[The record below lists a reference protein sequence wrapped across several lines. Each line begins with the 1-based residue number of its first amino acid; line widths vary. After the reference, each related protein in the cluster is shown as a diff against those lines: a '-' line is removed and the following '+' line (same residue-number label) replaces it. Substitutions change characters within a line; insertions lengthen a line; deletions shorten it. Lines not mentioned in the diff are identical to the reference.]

1 MRLGPRWWLVAKLKS
16 LRSSSSV
23 APKAS
28 NRVTMPTSNTPV
40 SERPVTVDAARLLL
54 IVYHFAVVPDS
65 QAHQLRCWPQREV
78 SRYFTPEYYLQK
90 LDFLVR
96 YPRYL
101 AYELTELHANGVPSA
116 ADAETVKA
124 HIRQLLADEEPE
136 LRTTPF
142 RRFWRGAY
150 ESIDRVEAW
159 WFARGVVFTA
169 SERRGGSRPTSAR
182 PQKYFFL
189 TPLGESAAERLIQEV
204 AHAEWYDVRIRL
216 IHRYFGRLSASEIKA
231 LQYSHQPYR
240 EAQLNE
246 LIPDLSESEIAANF
260 RRVFRETLE
269 LPAHV

>member
-1 MRLGPRWWLVAKLKS
+1 M
-16 LRSSSSV
+16 
-23 APKAS
+23 
-28 NRVTMPTSNTPV
+28 TTSAGNTPV

-54 IVYHFAVVPDS
+54 IVYHFALAPDS
-65 QAHQLRCWPQREV
+65 SVRQLRCWPRRAV

-101 AYELTELHANGVPSA
+101 AYELTELHANRVASA
-116 ADAETVKA
+116 MDAEAVKA
-124 HIRQLLADEEPE
+124 DIRQLLANEEPE

-159 WFARGVVFTA
+159 WFARALILTA
-169 SERRGGSRPTSAR
+169 SERRGGTMPTSAR

-189 TPLGESAAERLIQEV
+189 TPLGETTAERLVQEV
-204 AHAEWYDVRIRL
+204 EHAHWYDARILL
-216 IHRYFGRLSASEIKA
+216 IHRYFGNLSAAQVKA

-240 EAQLNE
+240 QAQLNE
-246 LIPDLSESEIAANF
+246 LIPDLTESDIAANF
-260 RRVFRETLE
+260 GRVFSETLE
-269 LPAHV
+269 LPANA